1 MNLAA
6 NVLLFGRML
15 RRAGLDIHHGRLLDA
30 VRALEWVNVGS
41 RADTA
46 AALRSL
52 LVHDRD
58 EIARF
63 DRAFEL
69 FFKAH
74 RAPAPG
80 LPLFSLG
87 ERPRVVARPAPGVPI
102 QTEFEGVQAGSAG
115 STRAV
120 GAWSASGVSRT
131 KDFGE
136 FTARE
141 LERARALLEQF
152 PWSLSRR
159 RTRRWQRASSGAPDM
174 RRVLRRSVMTGDFI
188 ELPRRARREMPRPIV
203 LLGDVSGSMERY
215 SRVMAHFVYGLAQSA
230 TRVEV
235 FLFATR
241 LTRVTQHMRARRGGD
256 ALAGVARE
264 VRDWGGGTRIGEALR
279 AFNTHWARR
288 VVRNGPVVLIVSDGW
303 DRGDP
308 GAPQPG
314 ARARAPQL
322 PAADLAQPAAGLRAV
337 RAAHTGHARGAAAR
351 GRLPSGTQS
360 RQSRTTGRSPARAA
374 GQDTPRRVARAPPV
388 FDMDLNAAYDIHA
401 PSDRVW
407 DLLMDIDAIGR
418 CLPGSRGLRPI
429 GPDRYEVELG
439 LTVAAIAG
447 SFKGTV
453 ALEDKD
459 PPHAYT
465 LVVEGNGRQGFIKG
479 QARVTLVP
487 DGDLTHV
494 QIAARAEVGGMIAR
508 VGQRLLEGVA
518 RTMMDRFYACLAKQV
533 EQGSGPGR

>member
-74 RAPAPG
+74 RPPAPG
-80 LPLFSLG
+80 LALFSLG

-102 QTEFEGVQAGSAG
+102 QTEFEGVQSGSAG

-120 GAWSASGVSRT
+120 GAWSATGVSRT

-159 RTRRWQRASSGAPDM
+159 RTRRWQRASTGAPDM

-215 SRVMAHFVYGLAQSA
+215 SRVLAHFVYGLAQSA

-308 GAPQPG
+308 ALLNQELARVRRSCRRLIWLNPLLGSAQYEPLTRGMRAALRHVDDFLPAHNLVSLEQLADHLRALP
-314 ARARAPQL
+314 ARTRPVAWRAR
-322 PAADLAQPAAGLRAV
+322 
-337 RAAHTGHARGAAAR
+337 H
-351 GRLPSGTQS
+351 
-360 RQSRTTGRSPARAA
+360 RSP
-374 GQDTPRRVARAPPV
+374 T
-388 FDMDLNAAYDIHA
+388 
-401 PSDRVW
+401 W
-407 DLLMDIDAIGR
+407 
-418 CLPGSRGLRPI
+418 
-429 GPDRYEVELG
+429 
-439 LTVAAIAG
+439 T
-447 SFKGTV
+447 
-453 ALEDKD
+453 
-459 PPHAYT
+459 
-465 LVVEGNGRQGFIKG
+465 
-479 QARVTLVP
+479 
-487 DGDLTHV
+487 
-494 QIAARAEVGGMIAR
+494 
-508 VGQRLLEGVA
+508 
-518 RTMMDRFYACLAKQV
+518 
-533 EQGSGPGR
+533 